1 MTLSSITRREFIAT
15 AGLGIAAMVVPAIGS
30 AGETGPAKTPRAG
43 GRSPGSRPSLPYRPY
58 TLSPYDRGL
67 VIEDVWPTIF
77 FGDEVIPEIKRKAAK
92 LPWARQALELMAK
105 EAAMVMPKP
114 PQLPVERA
122 GWRHDFYSR
131 VTAEHLLYD
140 PDSQTRFLDPS
151 TGVYEFDEAQRQAW
165 VLLTHE
171 RTYRMMRSLGVLY
184 RVTGD
189 ERYARW
195 VAQGMRKAVEY
206 FKHEEF
212 VTGSSIRALYHQ
224 PLYDAAVLMILANI
238 YSLTKQSDAYSDRDA
253 DDIRA
258 GIFEKRMGDMQAF
271 LAAHPTGNMSCYV
284 SGALAHCGRVFE
296 RDDWTKLGIGESS
309 GVRTLL
315 TKGLCVDKDGRTD
328 GMWREGTMFYHFYS
342 MCPLV
347 TLWEQAK
354 QSANGATRDADLR
367 TRFAEMFAA
376 PVALVDRELR
386 LPVIGDLGAPR
397 VMNLAAYRH
406 LYEYAAGRL
415 DPARFGPMLA
425 EIYARSGAKRVELS
439 ALAYGPDALPK
450 PGGIGRGSTLLP
462 AASIGVFRSSSAEKL
477 QVLFRAG
484 RYGGGH
490 DHPDRLGIALGA
502 FGQPISP
509 DLGTAGYSIHP
520 IVHNYYRATIAHN
533 TLFADEKDQPGEAVL
548 DWRGNDKNPRARGV
562 ISGEDGV
569 RYQRTVFFAG
579 PYVVLLDEYS
589 SEAEHR
595 FGWTY
600 HAYGKLNVVSPK
612 LEPGSKAM
620 LGMPAL
626 PADGAYAML
635 TDRLSGVASEQIEAE
650 WDVAGGVR
658 MRLLAVSDGPIEVTA
673 ARSPGQPIPDK
684 LGCVLLRAPG
694 KSRRIA
700 AVLEPCRGTGSVV
713 SVRLR
718 GDAVVVRL
726 KSGGERV
733 YDWKP

>member
-1 MTLSSITRREFIAT
+1 MILSSITRREFIAT
-15 AGLGIAAMVVPAIGS
+15 AGLGIAAMVVPAIGA
-30 AGETGPAKTPRAG
+30 AGETGPATTPRGG

-67 VIEDVWPTIF
+67 VIEDAWPTIF

-92 LPWARQALELMAK
+92 LPWAREALKLMAT

-114 PQLPVERA
+114 PALPIEQA

-131 VTAEHLLYD
+131 VTGEHLFYD

-151 TGVYEFDEAQRQAW
+151 TDVHEYDDDQRRAW
-165 VLLTHE
+165 ALLTHE

-184 RVTGD
+184 RITGD

-195 VAQGMRKAVEY
+195 VAEGMRGAVEY
-206 FKHEEF
+206 FKHDEF
-212 VTGSSIRALYHQ
+212 VRGTSIPALYFQ

-238 YSLTKQSDAYSDRDA
+238 YSLTRLSKAYSRQDA
-253 DDIRA
+253 DDIRT

-296 RDDWTKLGIGESS
+296 RDDWKKLGIGESS
-309 GVRTLL
+309 GVKNLL
-315 TKGLCVDKDGRTD
+315 TKGLCVDKDGKTD
-328 GMWREGTMFYHFYS
+328 GLWREGTMFYHFYS

-354 QSANGATRDADLR
+354 QSPNGVSRDADLR
-367 TRFAEMFAA
+367 TRFEEMFAA
-376 PVALVDRELR
+376 PVALVDQQLR
-386 LPVIGDLGAPR
+386 LPAIGDLGAPK

-406 LYEYAAGRL
+406 LYEYAAGQL
-415 DPARFGPMLA
+415 DPARFGPVLA
-425 EIYARSGAKRVELS
+425 EIYARSGAKRVELC
-439 ALAYGPDALPK
+439 ALAFGPDTLPK
-450 PGGIGRGSTLLP
+450 PAGIPRGSTLLP

-477 QVLFRAG
+477 HAVFRAG

-490 DHPDRLGIALGA
+490 DHPDRLGIALSA

-509 DLGTAGYSIHP
+509 DLGTAGYSIHK
-520 IVHNYYRATIAHN
+520 IVHNYYRATVAHN
-533 TLFADEKDQPGEAVL
+533 TLFADEKNQVGEAVL
-548 DWRGNDKNPRARGV
+548 DWRGSDKNPRARGV

-569 RYQRTVFFAG
+569 RYQRTVFFAP

-600 HAYGKLNVVSPK
+600 HAYGKLNVVTPR

-626 PADGAYAML
+626 PAEDAFSML
-635 TDRLSGVASEQIEAE
+635 TDRLSGVASERIEAK
-650 WDVAGGVR
+650 WDVGGGVR

-700 AVLEPCRGTGSVV
+700 LVLEPCRGAGSVV
-713 SVRLR
+713 SVLLR
-718 GDAVVVRL
+718 GDAVVVGL
-726 KSGGERV
+726 KGGGERV
-733 YDWKP
+733 YEWKS